1 MAGEVSEPGVE
12 DVVPV
17 AEELGGEQGD
27 GFQTVQAQTT
37 SPRQLTASAGVLVT
51 QQLGE
56 PVLECCGTQVR
67 DSQEVDGARILQSG
81 GPDELLEA
89 RRLTGGRG
97 EPGFRKRGSR

>member
-1 MAGEVSEPGVE
+1 MAGEVSEVGVE

-37 SPRQLTASAGVLVT
+37 SPRPLAASAGVLIA
-51 QQLGE
+51 QPLGE
-56 PVLECCGTQVR
+56 PVLKRRSTQVR
-67 DSQEVDGARILQSG
+67 DSQEVDGARVLQSS

-89 RRLTGGRG
+89 RRLSGDEEGRG
-97 EPGFRKRGSR
+97 CRRRGSR